1 MFYTSTRK
9 KLEEITATKAILQGI
24 SEDGG
29 LFVPKTLPTMDFKLE
44 EMLDWDYQEIA
55 YRVIRLFFEDMKRR
69 IEANAD
75 KTTPEKLLNLAKL
88 SQAQELKEL
97 KELSLPTVAE
107 ELRQ

>member
-1 MFYTSTRK
+1 
-9 KLEEITATKAILQGI
+9 
-24 SEDGG
+24 
-29 LFVPKTLPTMDFKLE
+29 
-44 EMLDWDYQEIA
+44 
-55 YRVIRLFFEDMKRR
+55 MKRR

-107 ELRQ
+107 ELRQQSFWRSFLSSKTYVLTP